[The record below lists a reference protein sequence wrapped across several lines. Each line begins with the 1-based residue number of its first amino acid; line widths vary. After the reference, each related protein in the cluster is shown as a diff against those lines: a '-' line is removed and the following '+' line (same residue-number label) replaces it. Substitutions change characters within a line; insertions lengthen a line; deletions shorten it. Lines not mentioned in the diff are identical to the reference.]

1 MIPGGHLSWGG
12 VEFLLQQHLAMAQA
26 SVLSTVSSAV
36 PRAHFLP
43 YQPLGGTA
51 EEVKTGRNHVLP
63 RSEGLGWQRSPG
75 PTLSKGTM
83 IPSAHPGPPWGLGEE
98 AWLWSLEPADL
109 TKPPPC
115 LPLCLTL
122 TLPRGVN
129 GLWQV
134 YGTALERR
142 LITGYRDQCHV
153 TATLQSH
160 EELVRGRGRTPL
172 TAFPRWETQ
181 GPTSN

>member
-1 MIPGGHLSWGG
+1 
-12 VEFLLQQHLAMAQA
+12 
-26 SVLSTVSSAV
+26 
-36 PRAHFLP
+36 
-43 YQPLGGTA
+43 
-51 EEVKTGRNHVLP
+51 
-63 RSEGLGWQRSPG
+63 
-75 PTLSKGTM
+75 M
-83 IPSAHPGPPWGLGEE
+83 IPSAHPGLPGGLGEE

-115 LPLCLTL
+115 LALCLTL
-122 TLPRGVN
+122 TLSRGVN

-142 LITGYRDQCHV
+142 LLTGYCDQCHV

-160 EELVRGRGRTPL
+160 EERLVRGAVGRAPL

>member
-1 MIPGGHLSWGG
+1 MLPGARVWAGRG
-12 VEFLLQQHLAMAQA
+12 AQA
-26 SVLSTVSSAV
+26 
-36 PRAHFLP
+36 
-43 YQPLGGTA
+43 PLCLRG
-51 EEVKTGRNHVLP
+51 
-63 RSEGLGWQRSPG
+63 Q
-75 PTLSKGTM
+75 M
-83 IPSAHPGPPWGLGEE
+83 IPSAHPGLPGGLGEE

-142 LITGYRDQCHV
+142 LLTGYRDQCHV

-160 EELVRGRGRTPL
+160 EERLVRGAVGRTPL